1 MMDERRKV
9 DPWSVEQSPDISTEP
24 SSKLASLGRRVVLAV
39 LALTV
44 ILSMLSNLL
53 ALPETLNRPSRSDL
67 GLTEAQIVE
76 RYGQPDSRSE
86 VQTVG
91 SSARV
96 GLAPQRLQ
104 AGGQFFSLSYREGP
118 LTLIFHFVAPQTYQQ
133 YNAYRPE
140 AEEWV
145 VLERFIG
152 TSNVIY

>member
-1 MMDERRKV
+1 MDEHRGT
-9 DPWSVEQSPDISTEP
+9 DPWSEEQSPDISAEP
-24 SSKLASLGRRVVLAV
+24 SSKLVALGRRLVLGF

-67 GLTEAQIVE
+67 GLTEVQVIE
-76 RYGQPDSRSE
+76 RYGQPDNRSE
-86 VQTVG
+86 FQTAG
-91 SSARV
+91 NSERI

-104 AGGQFFSLSYREGP
+104 AGEQYFSLSYREGP
-118 LTLIFHFVAPQTYQQ
+118 LTLIFHFVAPQTYQK

-140 AEEWV
+140 AEDWV
-145 VLERFIG
+145 VLERFVG